1 MQRMIPPP
9 TLHEQKSL
17 IESLAPVRL
26 RRFRAATSG
35 DRAAVRLYLLDSEIS
50 SHMHATVRVIEVALR
65 EHLHRALTAAF
76 DERWFVSQRGL
87 FDEDLAEKIDSVL
100 AEVGEKAPAG
110 KVVAQLMFGSWASL
124 LGRGGSKADGT
135 SARYVQTIWDPVLS
149 DAFDGVTRKELRRAA
164 MSLNWARNRI
174 SHCEPVVFGFP
185 QPGLG
190 GPGVQIRRAPAL
202 VLEDARA
209 FAGHFAPDLAAW
221 LRRWEDIDRL
231 LGDPLVEDA
240 LDHIE
245 NEGAVRLER

>member
-164 MSLNWARNRI
+164 MSLNWARNR
-174 SHCEPVVFGFP
+174 SVEC
-185 QPGLG
+185 
-190 GPGVQIRRAPAL
+190 
-202 VLEDARA
+202 VLEAYLRHLAGSADGLRCVDLVDSWAGVSDREEELGVCVQAGGSIAPIHQWCSLSSAPRA
-209 FAGHFAPDLAAW
+209 QKRSAGS
-221 LRRWEDIDRL
+221 E
-231 LGDPLVEDA
+231 
-240 LDHIE
+240 
-245 NEGAVRLER
+245 VREPGMR